1 MGNDRIRVGL
11 MGVSIHESNK
21 GCEALGY
28 SVLEILNQISGEDD
42 KKIDVYLFQRMPM
55 KKFILSGFRYKEIIK
70 AYMPEHSY
78 DNLRLKLVFMMH
90 LKNLVLTSMDKEAS
104 LTPVNL
110 K

>member
-55 KKFILSGFRYKEIIK
+55 KKFILSGFRYKEDRK
-70 AYMPEHSY
+70 ST
-78 DNLRLKLVFMMH
+78 RLNSSH
-90 LKNLVLTSMDKEAS
+90 
-104 LTPVNL
+104 
-110 K
+110 